1 MKQLNTLLQHP
12 TMQTLVSQTHHA
24 DALAQTWQ
32 RTVPE
37 ALAKLSVPTQL
48 KEHKLIV
55 MCKSNA
61 IAAKVK
67 LLSPSLVIA
76 LQKQGLDLNAIQAK
90 VQVKSSPEAKPKTA
104 RQLSDQ
110 ALVSLNALEKKL
122 HNTALGDAILKIMR
136 NAKR

>member
-12 TMQTLVSQTHHA
+12 TMQTFVSQTHQA

-37 ALAKLSVPTQL
+37 ALATLSVPTQI

-55 MCKSNA
+55 MCGSNA

-90 VQVKSSPEAKPKTA
+90 VQVKSSPEAKPKNA

>member
-24 DALAQTWQ
+24 DSLAQAWQ

-37 ALAKLSVPTQL
+37 ALATLSVPTQI
-48 KEHKLIV
+48 KEHKLTV
-55 MCKSNA
+55 MCSSNA

-67 LLSPSLVIA
+67 LLTPSLIIA
-76 LQKQGLDLNAIQAK
+76 LQKHGLVLTTIQAK
-90 VQVKSSPEAKPKTA
+90 VQVRSNPEAKPKTT

-110 ALVSLNALEKKL
+110 ALTSLNALEKKL

>member
-12 TMQTLVSQTHHA
+12 TMQTFVSQTHHA
-24 DALAQTWQ
+24 DALAHTWQ

-37 ALAKLSVPTQL
+37 ALATFSVPTQL

-104 RQLSDQ
+104 RQLSNQ

>member
-1 MKQLNTLLQHP
+1 
-12 TMQTLVSQTHHA
+12 MQTLVSQTHHA

-37 ALAKLSVPTQL
+37 ALATLSVPTQL

-76 LQKQGLDLNAIQAK
+76 LQKQGLDLNTIQAK

-104 RQLSDQ
+104 RQLSNQ
-110 ALVSLNALEKKL
+110 ALVSLNALEKQL
-122 HNTALGDAILKIMR
+122 HNTALGNAILKIMR